1 MKQVDEETVTKGNN
15 ILLIREHTASLLSG
29 DVEYSDEMKS
39 ALMIEGDVKKQGIH
53 WSNKI

>member
-15 ILLIREHTASLLSG
+15 ILLIREHTASFLSG